1 MQHLILNKGVFFLR
15 IVVGLVVAG
24 FQKRT
29 VRFFRCRNNFRSR
42 ETRQPASSFRQ
53 PWSAATEAAR
63 LTRSMTG
70 VPGWLETTLEVA
82 GEALTREL
90 MLTTSF
96 EQGEPFA
103 VVAGVVVAGMT

>member
-1 MQHLILNKGVFFLR
+1 
-15 IVVGLVVAG
+15 
-24 FQKRT
+24 
-29 VRFFRCRNNFRSR
+29 
-42 ETRQPASSFRQ
+42 
-53 PWSAATEAAR
+53 
-63 LTRSMTG
+63 MTG

-103 VVAGVVVAGMT
+103 VVAGVVVAGMTKYMGALTSLDNSS

>member
-1 MQHLILNKGVFFLR
+1 
-15 IVVGLVVAG
+15 
-24 FQKRT
+24 
-29 VRFFRCRNNFRSR
+29 
-42 ETRQPASSFRQ
+42 
-53 PWSAATEAAR
+53 
-63 LTRSMTG
+63 MTG